1 MGVGQALGGITKPF
15 VAGRTCGK
23 HAPPGPPAPSPRL
36 VRPLPQNPK
45 PQRAVQPPK
54 MRTTAS
60 WFFFGCSQPGQ
71 LRLTQSQKSTVLSSV
86 SSVARLGL
94 YGCALMSPLSSYS
107 HHHYASNEGTGGAA
121 GGTMFRMVRL
131 DM

>member
-1 MGVGQALGGITKPF
+1 MWVRLWVESRSRSWLGAHVGNTRLLALPLL
-15 VAGRTCGK
+15 AG
-23 HAPPGPPAPSPRL
+23 RL